1 MGGNA
6 AAFLQVVCSLDELH
20 DHMHSIKLAVPPAA
34 NKVMLAAAAAVCVLG
49 RGTSRQTH
57 THTDTHTHTHTL
69 SLSLSLSSAAGKG
82 HEFSLWYQPQ
92 MTREAAEEYLRG
104 KPDGTFVVRHSRQ
117 NHAAFVLS
125 YAFEGREFVVCGACQ
140 AAADAYAVACV
151 SCCVPVSLT
160 VS

>member
-1 MGGNA
+1 
-6 AAFLQVVCSLDELH
+6 
-20 DHMHSIKLAVPPAA
+20 
-34 NKVMLAAAAAVCVLG
+34 
-49 RGTSRQTH
+49 
-57 THTDTHTHTHTL
+57 
-69 SLSLSLSSAAGKG
+69 
-82 HEFSLWYQPQ
+82 